1 MIIRLISSGKS
12 SVLSGKINADHYI
25 DCRVVSNPFRDP
37 HLGGK
42 TGDDPEV
49 QTWMAKENSEFLRS
63 AVKMIE
69 LGVKTAPTRNSF
81 KGFNT
86 LPIEG
91 AIPIGVD
98 SLEAPK
104 AFTVCFFCLAGVH
117 RSRASK
123 NVVANMLKQ
132 KGYQVEVV
140 K

>member
-1 MIIRLISSGKS
+1 MIIKLLSSGKS
-12 SVLSGKINADHYI
+12 SVLSGKVNADHYI
-25 DCRVVSNPFRDP
+25 DCRVVRNPFRDP

-49 QTWMAKENSEFLRS
+49 QAWMAKENSEFLRS

-69 LGVKTAPTRNSF
+69 LGIKTAPSRNSF
-81 KGFNT
+81 RELSNDST
-86 LPIEG
+86 LL
-91 AIPIGVD
+91 IPDSQVD
-98 SLEAPK
+98 KTVTKP
-104 AFTVCFFCLAGVH
+104 FTVCFFCLAGVH